1 MRSLAVK
8 LTLAFLVVGITG
20 ALLVAVISGQRTRLE
35 FDRFVDQQ
43 GDNAVLAVLLLGLY
57 EENDSWEGIEQRL
70 NSDRSLGFLSRRI
83 LLADSSQTIIYSPVP
98 GQSGRD
104 ATDLDMGGGM
114 PIVRDDE
121 RVGTVYIRS
130 RVSPEGGGRPA
141 SPRRA
146 SFCAA

>member
-35 FDRFVDQQ
+35 FDRFVSQQ
-43 GDNAVLAVLLLGLY
+43 GDNAAVADLLMGFY
-57 EENDSWEGIEQRL
+57 VENDSWEGIEQWL

-104 ATDLDMGGGM
+104 ATDLYMGGGM
-114 PIVRDDE
+114 PIVRNDDL
-121 RVGTVYIRS
+121 VGTVYIRS
-130 RVSPEGGGRPA
+130 RVIPEGGRPA
-141 SPRRA
+141 FPPRA